1 MGNRRLRP
9 CAPVEPERECTGAS
23 SRRPA
28 GTRKVAA
35 MIDQLFRSYL
45 IAYLFWFGIAL
56 GCLPLL
62 MLHHLVGGTWG
73 FVIRRILEAGTR
85 TLPLMIVLFMPILLG
100 VHHLYE
106 WSRPDVVAHDEVLQA
121 KHGYLNVP
129 FFVARAALYFLAW
142 TIFA

>member
-1 MGNRRLRP
+1 MGDRCLRP
-9 CAPVEPERECTGAS
+9 CPAVEPERQRSGAS
-23 SRRPA
+23 PRRPA

-85 TLPLMIVLFMPILLG
+85 TLPLMIVLFIPILLG
-100 VHHLYE
+100 MHSLYE
-106 WSRPDVVAHDEVLQA
+106 WSHPEVVAQDPVRQEQ
-121 KHGYLNVP
+121 P
-129 FFVARAALYFLAW
+129 
-142 TIFA
+142 